1 VTDAVRQPDGSD
13 RPARRG
19 DRAVASVAALL
30 AEATGTLTGAGI
42 ADVQREALTLL
53 GAIME
58 ASPGALWARRGE
70 PADPAVRAA
79 FLRAV
84 TRRSAGVPAAYA
96 AGTAAFRSL
105 ELAVDPRVLIPRPET
120 EGLVEYVLDWC
131 RARDRWGVAA
141 DIGTG
146 SGCIALSLA
155 TEGRF
160 SWVIAT
166 DVSEAALTVARGN
179 ASALGMPPIVEFRAG
194 DLLWAM
200 RTASADVIVSNPP
213 YVAAD
218 EWATLDAGVRDQEPR
233 LALVGGRDGLA
244 HTAVLLRQA
253 RGRLA
258 PGGLLALEVDCRR
271 ANRTLALARAEG
283 WTSPRIERD
292 LFGRE
297 RYLLAER
304 EAE

>member
-1 VTDAVRQPDGSD
+1 MTEA
-13 RPARRG
+13 ARRAG
-19 DRAVASVAALL
+19 GPAGRDDTPGGSIAVLL
-30 AEATGTLTGAGI
+30 ADAEQRL
-42 ADVQREALTLL
+42 ADSRVGDPRREALTLL

-58 ASPGALWARRGE
+58 TSPGSLWTRRHE
-70 PADPAVRAA
+70 PADPAVGAA
-79 FLRAV
+79 FLQAV
-84 TRRSAGVPAAYA
+84 TSRSAGVPAAYA
-96 AGTAAFRSL
+96 AGTAAFRTL

-120 EGLVEYVLDWC
+120 EGLVECVLDWC
-131 RARDRWGVAA
+131 RTRDRWGVAA

-166 DVSEAALTVARGN
+166 DLSEAALTVARGN
-179 ASALGMPPIVEFRAG
+179 AAALGTPPIVEFRAG

-218 EWATLDAGVRDQEPR
+218 EWETLDGGVRDQEPR
-233 LALVGGRDGLA
+233 LALVGGSDGLA
-244 HTAVLLRQA
+244 HTGVLLRQA

-283 WTSPRIERD
+283 WTSARIERD

-304 EAE
+304 EVE